1 MKILSVFIT
10 SNNVNLLLNI
20 DGKFKNEAF
29 PFYPYFQSKEDLEYL
44 ITSYIKSLALRIDDL
59 TILPIST
66 AFDFPV
72 FGKKVNFLSNELL
85 NKKDF
90 LYIYFDNLSLYSQK
104 NISLTSL
111 GLSTRSD
118 NFISNRSVF
127 SANKFTGDVEEI
139 IYLSKSIND
148 SYRTELKKVVL
159 GGDYFTNTEI
169 PNEFKLNLISEI
181 LERGFYEIYIDSENS
196 YPNFLNLRNNSSIA
210 IKSLDFEKFCYL
222 ISSIKSTELL
232 FEQNNTQKYLHMKL
246 NETYFLN
253 FNQSESLKLKYKGK
267 DIGNN
272 ELLIDSDFSGL
283 FVDLRDTF
291 EKKKN
296 LGVES
301 FRKVLASIEKNN
313 DYTSL

>member
-10 SNNVNLLLNI
+10 SNKVFLLLNI
-20 DGKFKNEAF
+20 DGKFKNESF
-29 PFYPYFQSKEDLEYL
+29 PFYSFFQTKEDLEYL
-44 ITSYIKSLALRIDDL
+44 ITSYIKSLALKINEL
-59 TILPIST
+59 TILPITT
-66 AFDFPV
+66 AFDFPI
-72 FGKKVNFLSNELL
+72 FGKRVNFISNELL

-90 LYIYFDNLSLYSQK
+90 LYIYLDNLNLYSQR

-127 SANKFTGDVEEI
+127 SANKFTGDVEELV
-139 IYLSKSIND
+139 YLSKSIND
-148 SYRTELKKVVL
+148 SYRTDLKKIVL
-159 GGDYFTNTEI
+159 GGDYFTNEEI

-181 LERGFYEIYIDSENS
+181 LERGFYEIYIDSENN
-196 YPNFLNLRNNSSIA
+196 YPNFLNIRNNSSIA
-210 IKSLDFEKFCYL
+210 IKSLEFEKFCYL
-222 ISSIKSTELL
+222 ISSIKNTELL
-232 FEQNNTQKYLHMKL
+232 FEQKNTQKYLHLKL

-253 FNQSESLKLKYKGK
+253 FNQNESLKLKYKGK
-267 DIGNN
+267 DIGNS
-272 ELLIDSDFSGL
+272 ELSIDPDFSGL
-283 FVDLRDTF
+283 FVDLRDQV

-301 FRKVLASIEKNN
+301 FRKVLACIEKNN